1 MEDELYDAYQQ
12 NQSNIDDERVQR
24 ELDRYR
30 NMPME
35 DLMRGLDQEMYGAAV
50 PEAEKKTTT
59 SQFVQTSKAIARDF
73 GKGLT
78 ETPLQVAGAAMDAS
92 REMLEFVRE
101 AENWIADEAG
111 YYPVLNLEDP
121 GRRGLIRNLADLD
134 ADERAGIEEVI
145 PKIRAPESGTGAFVR
160 GSAQFIIPFV
170 GVQKTFKGVK
180 LFRESG
186 RITQAVIS
194 GVVVDFTAFDPFED
208 RLADLM
214 KDIPTGQAQPFF
226 EWLATEDSALE
237 GRAKNAIEGIFLG
250 VAVDS
255 VMALGKAVIHMR
267 RARSAANRAANEQ
280 AAERQTEG
288 YTATRRIEEEE
299 ADLAQ
304 KLSSL
309 VGEDPETAIEKAREF
324 IREYDEMR
332 PDLPEQRG
340 LTPEEQDF
348 ENRVQAR
355 AKEILAEKG
364 LDPETV
370 YEAGNVESGDALL
383 QARNELL
390 PEPDLIDPPTRPIS
404 PEEPTAAPTAEAT
417 APEAAPAPAAA
428 SPAQELLD
436 NFLDSNA
443 FNPLLDRIV
452 ESATAKQLKG
462 IYRQLFGSAPKG
474 RTKQQVADEIDRRRR
489 REVDVLDRD
498 DEGRAELAARTLFD
512 DPDAPKGPLGPAA
525 DEVLEDIRATEAGEQ
540 PTGPGAERVE
550 RAAGVE
556 PEAEAQPQP
565 KPEDDIEE
573 QIRGLVGEKLEEVP
587 EDTERL
593 AADILRPRTPAEKLV
608 DQIENMPA
616 MEARARAS
624 EITGETYRSKSD
636 AIEGVRKYVDIEQ
649 KPYINMRAI
658 TSEEDLETILRNIAD
673 MYKDSYI
680 PEKTTWAKTREE
692 AAAIDSL
699 ETLLIMNPERLTA
712 AEVYA
717 LQDLYKASS
726 IQLRNLSKEAANST
740 DPVVQFAFR
749 RQVALHAIIG
759 ARAVGAASAKGRGLN
774 ILQAAKEGTDPRG
787 VLEAIKNSIDETGG
801 VEVSRALAREV
812 HDAFLSG
819 DPKAVDNMIK
829 RSWWGKTKDM
839 IDEAGVVAKLL
850 NLTTQAVN
858 IAGNALVL
866 PWEAMNR
873 KVAHGISYV
882 SGSQMGV
889 QEGEA
894 FMMLRGNL
902 MGLRSAFVEAYRTI
916 RTGERYLG
924 HSKIEV
930 PQQSAFHPD
939 VVGVQGD
946 TAPGALLR
954 IALKASTIPST
965 IVFRGLNGADTFF
978 KVLNQKAELY
988 AQAQRKAVLEAGDD
1002 PSKLGELFQNYLE
1015 NPSREMMET
1024 AKKSA
1029 LDNTFTSP
1037 SGEGVKLLM
1046 QLRSKIPIL
1055 GYQILPFIQTPA
1067 NIIGYAL
1074 RSSPLAPLSGE
1085 FPRQIKAGGAERDKA
1100 IARVATGTTMMAL
1113 GIDMALNGEIT
1124 GSGPPIGSPMRS
1136 AWEKK
1141 YQPFSY
1147 VLPNGRTEQYNRFD
1161 PFGVWLGISAEIVDM
1176 FIYQNAD
1183 PNHVKEFDEIFAS
1196 LAFSLGG
1203 VMMNKTW
1210 MTGASDLIQALSDPE
1225 RYSEQ
1230 FVKNTLTGYIPG
1242 IVKTGARI
1250 DDPVLRQTTNIWESF
1265 QSVLPVVK
1273 RRLPSNTDYLG
1284 RESMQGSEFDDPTV
1298 RGLWNLLVPIQSKPD
1313 RAEPIDNEL
1322 IRLQT
1327 GFREPSPLISY
1338 DPKDGREGVIVS
1350 IRNEGEIISRY
1361 NYLTGQGRYGNST
1374 FPYTNMSLNEV
1385 LNELV
1390 SGQTADGKRL
1400 IGRRAEYHRIYQ
1412 EASDGPNGGKKDLI
1426 DRFVSRYR
1434 AAARRQL
1441 FQEYPEFFN
1450 SEREIR
1456 LRRREYIAEK
1466 QAEKPE
1472 AQAGEMPTI
1481 R

>member
-1 MEDELYDAYQQ
+1 MEDELYEAYQR
-12 NQSNIDDERVQR
+12 NQSQIDEDRLQR
-24 ELDRYR
+24 ERDRYS
-30 NMPME
+30 NMSTE
-35 DLMRGLDQEMYGAAV
+35 DLMRGLDQEMYGPAV
-50 PEAEKKTTT
+50 AEAEKKTTT
-59 SQFVQTSKAIARDF
+59 SQFAQASKALASDF

-78 ETPLQVAGAAMDAS
+78 EAPLQVVGGVMDAS
-92 REMLEFVRE
+92 REMLEFTRE
-101 AENWIADEAG
+101 AESWIASETG
-111 YYPVLNLEDP
+111 YLPILNLEDP
-121 GRRGLIRNLADLD
+121 GRRGLIVNLADPD
-134 ADERAGIEEVI
+134 IAERPGIEEVI
-145 PKIRAPESGTGAFVR
+145 PQIREPESVTGGFVR
-160 GSAQFIIPFV
+160 GSSQFVAPFV
-170 GVQKTFKGVK
+170 GAQKALKGVK
-180 LFRESG
+180 IFRQRG
-186 RITQAVIS
+186 RVTQAMFAGAI
-194 GVVVDFTAFDPFED
+194 VDFTAFDPFEN
-208 RLADLM
+208 RLADLL
-214 KDIPTGQAQPFF
+214 KDVPTGQAQPFF

-237 GRAKNAIEGIFLG
+237 GRAKNAIEGLFLG

-288 YTATRRIEEEE
+288 YTASRRAEEEE
-299 ADLAQ
+299 ADLPE
-304 KLSSL
+304 KLSRL
-309 VGEDPETAIEKAREF
+309 VGEDPETAAEKAREF
-324 IREYDEMR
+324 IREYEEMR
-332 PDLPEQRG
+332 PDLPGQRE
-340 LTPEEQDF
+340 LTPEEQEF
-348 ENRVQAR
+348 EGRVQAR
-355 AKEILAEKG
+355 AREILAEKG
-364 LDPETV
+364 LDPEKV
-370 YEAGNVESGDALL
+370 NQAGDVESGDALL

-390 PEPDLIDPPTRPIS
+390 PEPDPIEPPARPIS
-404 PEEPTAAPTAEAT
+404 PEEPTAAP
-417 APEAAPAPAAA
+417 AA
-428 SPAQELLD
+428 
-436 NFLDSNA
+436 
-443 FNPLLDRIV
+443 
-452 ESATAKQLKG
+452 
-462 IYRQLFGSAPKG
+462 
-474 RTKQQVADEIDRRRR
+474 
-489 REVDVLDRD
+489 
-498 DEGRAELAARTLFD
+498 
-512 DPDAPKGPLGPAA
+512 
-525 DEVLEDIRATEAGEQ
+525 EAGEQ
-540 PTGPGAERVE
+540 PTGPGAETAA
-550 RAAGVE
+550 RAADV
-556 PEAEAQPQP
+556 EAEAEPQP
-565 KPEDDIEE
+565 RPEDDIEE
-573 QIRGLVGEKLEEVP
+573 QIRGLVGDRLEEVP

-624 EITGETYRSKSD
+624 EITGESYRSKSD

-699 ETLLIMNPERLTA
+699 ETLFIMNPERLTA

-749 RQVALHAIIG
+749 RQVALHSIIG

-774 ILQAAKEGTDPRG
+774 ILQAAKEGTDPKG
-787 VLEAIKNSIDETGG
+787 VLEAINSAIDETGG
-801 VEVSRALAREV
+801 AEVSRALAREV

-819 DPKAVDNMIK
+819 DPKAVDNIIK
-829 RSWWGKTKDM
+829 RSWWAKTKDM

-858 IAGNALVL
+858 VAGNALML
-866 PWEAMNR
+866 PWEALNR
-873 KVAHGISYV
+873 KVAHGVSYI

-894 FMMLRGNL
+894 YMMLRGNM

-924 HSKIEV
+924 YSKIEV

-939 VVGVQGD
+939 VVGVEGD

-954 IALKASTIPST
+954 IALKATTIPST

-988 AQAQRKAVLEAGDD
+988 AQAQRKAVLEAGNDS
-1002 PSKLGELFQNYLE
+1002 SKLGELFQNYLE
-1015 NPSREMMET
+1015 NPTREMHET

-1037 SGEGVKLLM
+1037 SGPAVKLLM

-1074 RSSPLAPLSGE
+1074 RSSPMAPMSGE
-1085 FPRQIKAGGAERDKA
+1085 FQRQIKAGGAERDKA

-1124 GSGPPIGSPMRS
+1124 GSGPPVGSPMRA
-1136 AWEKK
+1136 AWERK
-1141 YQPFSY
+1141 YRPFSFI
-1147 VLPNGRTEQYNRFD
+1147 LPNGRTEQYNRFD
-1161 PFGVWLGISAEIVDM
+1161 PFGVWLGVSAEIVDM
-1176 FIYQNAD
+1176 FTYQNAD
-1183 PNHVKEFDEIFAS
+1183 PNHVKEFDEIFIN
-1196 LAFSLGG
+1196 LAFSLGS

-1225 RYSEQ
+1225 RYSQQ
-1230 FVKNTLTGYIPG
+1230 FVNNTLTGYVPG
-1242 IVKTGARI
+1242 VVKTAARI
-1250 DDPVLRQTTNIWESF
+1250 DDPILRQTTNIWESF
-1265 QSVLPVVK
+1265 QSVLPGIK
-1273 RRLPSNTDYLG
+1273 RKLSANVDYLG

-1298 RGLWNLLVPIQSKPD
+1298 RGLWNLLVPIESKPD
-1313 RAEPIDNEL
+1313 RSQPIDNEL
-1322 IRLQT
+1322 LRLQT
-1327 GFREPSPLISY
+1327 GFKEPSHLISY

-1361 NYLTGQGRYGNST
+1361 TYLTGQGRYGDAT
-1374 FPYTNMSLNEV
+1374 YPYVNMNLNEV
-1385 LNELV
+1385 LNEIV
-1390 SGQTADGKRL
+1390 SGQAADGGRL
-1400 IGRRAEYHRIYQ
+1400 TGERAEYHRIYQ
-1412 EASDGPNGGKKDLI
+1412 EASDGPNGGKKDII
-1426 DRFVSRYR
+1426 DRLVGRYR
-1434 AAARRQL
+1434 AAARYQL

-1456 LRRREYIAEK
+1456 LKRREFLAEK